1 MNRNTAL
8 AFLLI
13 GALALLF
20 VFHPAQAKPLPSLPV
35 NLVVPHPSVFPST
48 ATTHRVL
55 GPPTITAD
63 FMNQVLHVARSP
75 AQGIGG
81 VLYSTGVTYGIDPVY
96 ALAFFHHESTFGVY
110 GMAQTTLSIGN
121 IRCSQGY
128 ACDPSGGYRSYPSYA
143 ASVEDWYA
151 LLASVYI
158 AHGLNTVEK
167 IIPVYAPGSD
177 HNDEAAYIAS
187 INADVVRWRSGE
199 V

>member
-20 VFHPAQAKPLPSLPV
+20 VFHPAQAKPLPSLTID
-35 NLVVPHPSVFPST
+35 VVAPHPPVFPGT
-48 ATTHRVL
+48 AIAHRVV

-63 FMNQVLHVARSP
+63 GMNQVLHVARSP

-81 VLYSTGVTYGIDPVY
+81 VLYSTGVKYGIDPVY

-121 IRCSQGY
+121 IRCSVGY
-128 ACDPSGGYRSYPSYA
+128 PCSGGYRSYPSWA
-143 ASVEDWYA
+143 ASVQDWYA
-151 LLASVYI
+151 LLASVYV
-158 AHGLNTVEK
+158 AHGLDTVEK
-167 IIPVYAPGSD
+167 IIPVYAPSRD